1 VHNWVRDLSCTGQTT
16 PANVNSLHFGDSPH
30 SRCVMPITRLL
41 QNASFGPD
49 EIAAMVAAFEGAL
62 RELDLTDRT
71 DPATEM
77 VARKIIELHRQG
89 ERDPVRLQE
98 RVVAALSGKPS
109 SAA

>member
-1 VHNWVRDLSCTGQTT
+1 
-16 PANVNSLHFGDSPH
+16 
-30 SRCVMPITRLL
+30 MPITRLL
-41 QNASFGPD
+41 QKASFGPD
-49 EIAAMVAAFEGAL
+49 EIAVMVAAFEGAL

-77 VARKIIELHRQG
+77 VARKIIELHRRG

-98 RVVAALSGKPS
+98 RVVAALSGEPS

>member
-1 VHNWVRDLSCTGQTT
+1 VHIVVRNLSCTGQTRST
-16 PANVNSLHFGDSPH
+16 DVNSLHFGDAPH
-30 SRCVMPITRLL
+30 SRCIMPITRLL
-41 QNASFGPD
+41 LNASFGPD
-49 EIAAMVAAFEGAL
+49 EIAVMVAAFEGAL